1 MPLEIYNRLGTDF
14 DGALALSAVL
24 VAVSVAI
31 LLAVKLVPR
40 AEVLGGAPR

>member
-1 MPLEIYNRLGTDF
+1 
-14 DGALALSAVL
+14 VL

-40 AEVLGGAPR
+40 AEVLGGAAR